1 MFTDKKIGLTSK
13 EAEMSKPNKEKK
25 KSDGSYLRII
35 FKNLCTP
42 FNLVLVAI
50 ALTYLILG
58 FIFKS
63 SELHLFSNYT
73 FLVVAFLNSAISIV
87 SEFYSKHIL
96 NKMNIVDVAEY
107 EVYRDNEL
115 VKLPS
120 DQLV

>member
-1 MFTDKKIGLTSK
+1 MFTDKKIGLTTK

-25 KSDGSYLRII
+25 KSDGSYLRIL

-58 FIFKS
+58 FIFQS
-63 SELHLFSNYT
+63 TELHSFSNYT
-73 FLVVAFLNSAISIV
+73 FLVIAFLNSAISIV

-96 NKMNIVDVAEY
+96 NKMNIVDVSEY

-115 VKLPS
+115 VKLSS
-120 DQLV
+120 DKLV

>member
-1 MFTDKKIGLTSK
+1 LFTDKKIGLTSR

-25 KSDGSYLRII
+25 KSDGSYLRIL

-50 ALTYLILG
+50 ALTYFILG
-58 FIFKS
+58 FIFQS
-63 SELHLFSNYT
+63 TELHSFSNYT
-73 FLVVAFLNSAISIV
+73 FLVIAFLNSAISIV

-107 EVYRDNEL
+107 ETFRDNEL
-115 VKLPS
+115 VKLSS
-120 DQLV
+120 DKLV

>member
-96 NKMNIVDVAEY
+96 NKMNTVDVAEY
-107 EVYRDNEL
+107 EVYRDNEV

>member
-13 EAEMSKPNKEKK
+13 EAEISKPNKDKK

>member
-1 MFTDKKIGLTSK
+1 LFNDKKIGLTTK

-25 KSDGSYLRII
+25 KSDGSYLRIL

-50 ALTYLILG
+50 ALTYFILG
-58 FIFKS
+58 FIFQS
-63 SELHLFSNYT
+63 TELHSFSNYT
-73 FLVVAFLNSAISIV
+73 FLVIAFLNSAISIV

-107 EVYRDNEL
+107 ETFRDNEL
-115 VKLPS
+115 VKLSS
-120 DQLV
+120 DKLV